1 MQLDRKSI
9 NFEIMAEWDSNP
21 SSAMYSSDFMMLQ
34 FLSHLESGN
43 NDTCFLGLLGT
54 LNEKAIM

>member
-1 MQLDRKSI
+1 
-9 NFEIMAEWDSNP
+9 MAEWDSNP

-34 FLSHLESGN
+34 FSHLESGN

-54 LNEKAIM
+54 LNEKAIMWGWGG